1 LKKYVRDYA
10 NLFLM
15 VGGIVLLDQ
24 LTKYIVRANL
34 QYGEIYPQNHWITQ
48 YARFINWRNSGSV
61 GGILPDSGFIFIAL
75 PIAAAVVIL
84 FFYPR
89 TKPHERFMR
98 LGMGF
103 MLGGALGNMIDR
115 IYQGYVTDFLSI
127 FSLPMV
133 LNVADISL
141 FLGILTL
148 SYAIWQSEKQSQL
161 EKIQAEAV
169 DKEKSPKQETPLQDP
184 IESSNDE

>member
-10 NLFLM
+10 NLSLV

-34 QYGEIYPQNHWITQ
+34 QFGQIFPQNHWITP
-48 YARFINWRNSGSV
+48 YARLINWRNSGSV

-84 FFYPR
+84 YFYPR
-89 TKPHERFMR
+89 TKPNERFMR

-115 IYQGYVTDFLSI
+115 LHQGYVTDFLSI
-127 FSLPMV
+127 FNLPMV

-148 SYAIWQSEKQSQL
+148 SYAIWRSEKDSQL
-161 EKIQAEAV
+161 EKIQTQAAMDE
-169 DKEKSPKQETPLQDP
+169 ELSKQETPSHDP
-184 IESSNDE
+184 IESIQDE